1 MDFVL
6 EAYKEPVEQE
16 VQLALFVLRQC
27 DSIRLG
33 VSVVARH
40 HPTGI
45 ELGFNLQLILIALTC
60 ALVWDFWQMEII
72 PIGYLEATTSFI
84 DFNSVPH
91 RHPRQR

>member
-1 MDFVL
+1 MDVVL
-6 EAYKEPVEQE
+6 EAYKEPVEQD
-16 VQLALFVLRQC
+16 VQPALFVLRQC

-60 ALVWDFWQMEII
+60 SLVWKLWQMEMI
-72 PIGYLEATTSFI
+72 PIGHFEATTSFI

-91 RHPRQR
+91 RNPRQR